1 MKAWPVSEILR
12 GFKRS
17 GLQAH
22 RTVTVLGQDGEIVA
36 TSEKSSKIQ
45 TVKEYFEMK
54 NYAELLEVYL
64 PFAYRNELIESEDLY
79 LVTRAL
85 LTLKRRSEALDL
97 LKLNKEIIIHHRILM
112 FEYIVVC
119 SKEGDFESMSEGIT
133 NCETRFGDDAIHS
146 KILQAL
152 IQSNS
157 EIERYLE
164 KMNARYKQHAPYEI
178 LRAAYAT
185 RNAELMRSCLT
196 GLGDDPRHH
205 ILALRS
211 LLHLNDHEA
220 VRHLIRKLKPEHF
233 NKPQAREIVRIS
245 LQIQIQNVALKW
257 AERADLSSYS
267 MEHELARNQL
277 SSGIKQNDFDLGV
290 EGLKSLLRFEKPTR
304 TQVLRLIRTEQD
316 YQKVFQCFLN
326 ISESNGFMLQLILE
340 FAVKYSFREISMEA
354 MERLECLMICDL
366 DSNRFQRHYLEGSKN
381 SGDVNLMRR
390 AYNHLEY
397 ISNPCDEVFEYAS
410 YFSSLIYELDLEETL
425 PKHLDENAIEYRVL
439 RKIIQNFTSPQPQ
452 YIPIKNQTLVVNN
465 SLKFGGAERQV
476 VRCLSNPNFSKSL
489 AVWNKNVNTPENSF
503 IGDVNVLDIDV
514 FDYSINNGDA
524 EVVMTPEIRHLLGT
538 IPVAPPMNPGITNK
552 IEKLV
557 QIILIEKPTTLH
569 LWQDTTNILGA
580 IAGLLCGVPR
590 IVMSARS
597 LPPFNLPNSSFP
609 NKGPNYYYN
618 NRFVRL
624 NYSDLLLDD
633 RVYLCHNS
641 QNGLEKYVE
650 WLGGFS
656 NKMLVLRNG
665 FDLQKFDHTVAQ
677 TVTNEAFNIGVVFRF
692 VEVKQPFLWL
702 DVAKNVLRSTENKV
716 RFTMVGDGP
725 LLEDSIER
733 AKTLGIEEY
742 IDFKGYREDVVEIL
756 STFDL
761 FLLTSLIEGLP
772 NVLIEAQA
780 MGVPV
785 VSTDAGGASETFVH
799 GGSGYLVKQPTAEK
813 LSEAILKILSDEEFQ
828 NSASVVAMEHVKDHF
843 SLESMHAKLEKILF
857 GGLM

>member
-1 MKAWPVSEILR
+1 MKPWPVSEIVKD
-12 GFKRS
+12 FKRS

-22 RTVTVLGQDGEIVA
+22 RTVTVLGQNGEIVE
-36 TSEKSSKIQ
+36 TSEHSSKIQ
-45 TVKEYFEMK
+45 SVKKYFEMRK
-54 NYAELLEVYL
+54 YAELLEIYL
-64 PFAYRNELIESEDLY
+64 PFAYRNELIDSEDLY
-79 LVTRAL
+79 LITRAL

-97 LKLNKEIIIHHRILM
+97 LKLNKEIIIHHRVLM
-112 FEYIVVC
+112 FEYVVVC
-119 SKEGDFESMSEGIT
+119 SKEGDFESMFEGIA
-133 NCETRFGDDAIHS
+133 NCEKRFGDDGVHS

-157 EIERYLE
+157 KIEKYVE
-164 KMNARYKQHAPYEI
+164 KMNLRYKQHAPYEI

-185 RNAELMRSCLT
+185 RNAVLMRSCLS

-205 ILALRS
+205 ILQLRS
-211 LLHLNDHEA
+211 LLYLGEHKA
-220 VRHLIRKLKPEHF
+220 AQQLIRKLKPENF
-233 NKPQAREIVRIS
+233 SKTQAREIVRIS
-245 LQIQIQNVALKW
+245 LQIQTQDVALKW
-257 AERADLSSYS
+257 IERADISSDS
-267 MEHELARNQL
+267 MNHELARNQL
-277 SSGIKQNDFDLGV
+277 SSGIKQNDFDLGLK
-290 EGLKSLLRFEKPTR
+290 GLKTLLNYENPTR

-316 YQKVFQCFLN
+316 YQKVFRCFLG
-326 ISESNGFMLQLILE
+326 ISESNGFMLQFILE
-340 FAVKYSFREISMEA
+340 FAVKYSFQEISIDA
-354 MERLECLMICDL
+354 LERLECLMLCDL
-366 DSNRFQRHYLEGSKN
+366 DSNKFQRHYLEGAKN
-381 SGDVNLMRR
+381 SGDLTLMRR

-397 ISNPCDEVFEYAS
+397 IPNPCDEVFEYAS
-410 YFSSLIYELDLEETL
+410 YFSSLINQLDLEGTSSM
-425 PKHLDENAIEYRVL
+425 HVDENGIEYRVL
-439 RKIIQNFTSPQPQ
+439 RKIIQRFTSPQPK
-452 YIPIKNQTLVVNN
+452 YIPRKNQTLVVNN

-489 AVWNKNVNTPENSF
+489 AVWNTKVNTSENSF
-503 IGDVNVLDIDV
+503 IEDVNVLDIDV

-524 EVVMTPEIRHLLGT
+524 EVVMTPDIHRLLAT

-557 QIILIEKPTTLH
+557 QIILLQKPTTLH
-569 LWQDTTNILGA
+569 LWQDSTNILGA

-597 LPPFNLPNSSFP
+597 LPPFSLPDSSFP

-624 NYSDLLLDD
+624 NYSDLILDD

-641 QNGLEKYVE
+641 QNGLGKYVE

-665 FDLQKFDHTVAQ
+665 FDLEKFVHTASKSASD
-677 TVTNEAFNIGVVFRF
+677 EAFNIGVVFRF

-702 DVAKNVLRSTENKV
+702 DVAAEVLASTSKKV

-733 AKTLGIEEY
+733 AKTLGIDEY
-742 IDFKGYREDVVEIL
+742 VDFKGYREDVVEIL

-785 VSTDAGGASETFVH
+785 VSTNAGGASETFVN
-799 GGSGYLVKQPTAEK
+799 GGSGYLVKHPTAQK
-813 LSEAILKILSDEEFQ
+813 MSEAILKILSDEEFQ
-828 NSASVVAMEHVKDHF
+828 KSASVVAMEHVKNHF
-843 SLESMHAKLEKILF
+843 SLQSMHAKLEQILF
-857 GGLM
+857 EGLM